1 MCTACYG
8 IAHVPRPSGSAMLVI
23 PLEFQRQMD
32 GRGLTFDTGWRLMEF
47 AALLKLARVQP
58 LWLVERIRSWHSV

>member
-1 MCTACYG
+1 
-8 IAHVPRPSGSAMLVI
+8 MLVI